1 MPKIGNAVD
10 RDHIVSL
17 VKQVMRIMN
26 TVHMLPKNK
35 ASMMNA
41 LCSFLDE
48 AMAVHGNGEDVD
60 DDDKAIANQTALER
74 HEQVKDKTKLS
85 NEFEALKTSLRDA
98 ESKTTMLERHSMRPS
113 LSKSSQRV
121 TNT

>member
-1 MPKIGNAVD
+1 MLRRESVESLMPKIGNAVD
-10 RDHIVSL
+10 RDHI
-17 VKQVMRIMN
+17 
-26 TVHMLPKNK
+26 